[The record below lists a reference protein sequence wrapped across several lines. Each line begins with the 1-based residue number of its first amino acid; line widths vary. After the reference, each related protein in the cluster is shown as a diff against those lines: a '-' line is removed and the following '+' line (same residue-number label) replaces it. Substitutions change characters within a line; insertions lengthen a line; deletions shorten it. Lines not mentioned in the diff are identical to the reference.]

1 MAATNWREDYNRYQR
16 LFWKNYNLFKERQD
30 IKNYVELV
38 LSLISIIIFAVFA
51 LRPTILTIIEL
62 NKEIKTKEETVKQMD
77 TKIKNLQKAQN
88 LINQEEDRINLLNMA
103 VPVQPEPDTF
113 LHTLAGTAV
122 LEGLTVKSIS
132 LEEIT
137 LFDRKENNQSQGVNP
152 AEEAKTIT
160 FAASFEGEF
169 EKMMDFIKKSENLI
183 RPIKFEQ
190 LSITQKKAEEEETEK
205 TNLLNLSIS
214 GQTLYY
220 PKNK

>member
-1 MAATNWREDYNRYQR
+1 
-16 LFWKNYNLFKERQD
+16 
-30 IKNYVELV
+30 
-38 LSLISIIIFAVFA
+38 
-51 LRPTILTIIEL
+51 
-62 NKEIKTKEETVKQMD
+62 
-77 TKIKNLQKAQN
+77 
-88 LINQEEDRINLLNMA
+88 MA
-103 VPVQPEPDTF
+103 VPIQPEPDTF
-113 LHTLAGTAV
+113 LHTLAGMAI
-122 LEGLTVKSIS
+122 LEGLTVKNIS

-137 LFDRKENNQSQGVNP
+137 LFDRKENNQSQGANP

-190 LSITQKKAEEEETEK
+190 LSITQKKAEEETEK

-220 PKNK
+220 PKINNNMPDNQNQKEHLI